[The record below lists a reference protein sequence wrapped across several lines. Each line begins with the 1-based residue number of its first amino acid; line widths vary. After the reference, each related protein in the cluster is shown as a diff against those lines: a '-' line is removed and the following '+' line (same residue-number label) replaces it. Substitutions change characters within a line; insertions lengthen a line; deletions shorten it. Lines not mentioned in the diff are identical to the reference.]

1 MLFSDETLP
10 FDLKERGIL
19 ALIVSLH
26 RGKVRPT
33 TCPYLEFISPEHR
46 KNALMLAAILRI
58 ADGLDYQHTGSV
70 HDICCTLSADGV
82 LCTVTG
88 STEDIIVEK
97 ERAQDKTDLF
107 LQVFE
112 KALVIR

>member
-1 MLFSDETLP
+1 MLFSDERLP

-26 RGKVRPT
+26 RGKARPA